1 MSTTIVY
8 RCPGRHLI
16 TNGITFDTWGID
28 LVDLDKA
35 LSEGWHETVPAA
47 IETFTAS
54 AAPTE
59 SPQVEAVVGE
69 VVEAAAPEAE
79 DNAPPTREEM
89 LAQAALL
96 GLKVDKR
103 WSDETLLAKVNAA
116 MAPAADDPI

>member
-8 RCPGRHLI
+8 RCPGRHLV
-16 TNGITFDTWGID
+16 TNGITFDTLGID
-28 LVDLDKA
+28 LADLDKA

-47 IETFTAS
+47 IEAFTAP

-69 VVEAAAPEAE
+69 VIE

-103 WSDETLLAKVNAA
+103 WSDETLLAKINAA